1 MAAFDPVYLEAAY
14 VHGAHRW
21 RAFRDVELPLISP
34 GVIGAGTFAMIFS
47 FNETERTALV
57 QGALNT
63 VQTYIWSTYKQVGLS
78 PSLYALMSLLILLTL
93 AMVVLFMAGAFWRER
108 RRSRA

>member
-1 MAAFDPVYLEAAY
+1 MAGFDPVYLEAAY

-21 RAFRDVELPLISP
+21 RAFRDVELPLIFP
-34 GVIGAGTFAMIFS
+34 GVVGAGTFAMILS

-63 VQTYIWSTYKQVGLS
+63 VQPTFGQPTSRS
-78 PSLYALMSLLILLTL
+78 AFHRR
-93 AMVVLFMAGAFWRER
+93 FMR
-108 RRSRA
+108 